1 MLTSLGLVNDALYPE
16 EPWFLGLGLISCGP
30 RTGLGL
36 VVGLDPVLDNA
47 TKDHLTLLPKNAQRA
62 FPWAKAIA
70 MAGRLPGLVQGASG
84 APLQPPVVDGL
95 AGTVFAMEET
105 GEPCLDGSLFKKSGA
120 GPWDGLGTGKQGRSG
135 RSCALLQL

>member
-1 MLTSLGLVNDALYPE
+1 MLTACGVIDEAVTPE

-36 VVGLDPVLDNA
+36 VVGLDPVLDNI
-47 TKDHLTLLPKNAQRA
+47 TKEQLTLLPRNAQRA

-70 MAGRLPGLVQGASG
+70 LAGRLPGLVQGAAG
-84 APLQPPVVDGL
+84 AALQPPLVDGL

-105 GEPCLDGSLFKKSGA
+105 GERPAWGVVAPHGA
-120 GPWDGLGTGKQGRSG
+120 WFRRRL
-135 RSCALLQL
+135 